1 MSSRKSRKKRNMLLW
16 VAVIEFCLLVMLT
29 QTRIGMPKVDPTVIV
44 VGPYDVRT
52 AIAELHA
59 TQTATVC
66 PECVQVTPVPDG
78 VMIITATGYPTE
90 TPIPVIPNDD
100 ITVW

>member
-1 MSSRKSRKKRNMLLW
+1 MSSRKSKKRNWLLW
-16 VAVIEFCLLVMLT
+16 IVVIEFCLLVTLT
-29 QTRIGMPKVDPTVIV
+29 QAQIGTPKVDPTVIV

-59 TQTATVC
+59 SQTATVC
-66 PECVQVTPVPDG
+66 PECVQATPIPDG
-78 VMIITATGYPTE
+78 VLIITATAYPTE